1 MEPVPVLLAMTYRA
15 MGDEF
20 HDRLEQI
27 GLEPL
32 RPAHGY
38 VFRFLKD
45 RRATT
50 VDIGQHLGVTKQA
63 AAKIVNELD
72 GWGYVLREPHPTD
85 KRAQYVALTTKGRD
99 YLKLADNLWADIEA
113 EMAEA
118 VGATTLDTIRTG
130 LAAYLRHVRGED
142 TPGLRPVW

>member
-1 MEPVPVLLAMTYRA
+1 MEPVTMLLAMSYRA
-15 MGDEF
+15 IGDQF
-20 HDRLEQI
+20 HDRLRQI

-38 VFRFLKD
+38 VFRLLKAK
-45 RRATT
+45 RATT

-72 GWGYVLREPHPTD
+72 EWGYITREPHPTD
-85 KRAQYVALTTKGRD
+85 KRAQYVTLTGKGRD
-99 YLKLADNLWADIEA
+99 YLKLADNLWSDLEN

-118 VGATTLDTIRTG
+118 IGPDTLATIKQG
-130 LAAYLRHVRGED
+130 LTAYLQHVHGD
-142 TPGLRPVW
+142 DQPGLRPVW

>member
-1 MEPVPVLLAMTYRA
+1 MDPVPVLLAMTYRA
-15 MGDEF
+15 MGDRF
-20 HDRLEQI
+20 HDRLRQI

-38 VFRFLKD
+38 VFRFLKEK
-45 RRATT
+45 RATT

-72 GWGYVLREPHPTD
+72 EWGYVLREPHPTD
-85 KRAQYVALTTKGRD
+85 KRAQYVALTGKGRD
-99 YLKLADNLWADIEA
+99 YLRLADNLWADLEA

-118 VGATTLDTIRTG
+118 IGADTLTAIRTG
-130 LAAYLRHVRGED
+130 LAAYLRHVHGED
-142 TPGLRPVW
+142 QPGLRPVW

>member
-15 MGDEF
+15 LGDQF
-20 HDRLEQI
+20 HDRLRQI

-38 VFRFLKD
+38 VFRFLEEK
-45 RRATT
+45 RATT

-63 AAKIVNELD
+63 AAKIANELD
-72 GWGYVLREPHPTD
+72 EWGYVLKEPHPTD
-85 KRAQYVALTTKGRD
+85 KRAQYVTLTTKGRD
-99 YLKLADNLWADIEA
+99 YLKLADNLWSDLEA

-118 VGATTLDTIRTG
+118 IGADTLATVKQG

-142 TPGLRPVW
+142 RPGLRPIW

>member
-1 MEPVPVLLAMTYRA
+1 MEPVTMLLAMSYRA
-15 MGDEF
+15 IGDQF

-38 VFRFLKD
+38 VFRLLKAK
-45 RRATT
+45 RATT

-72 GWGYVLREPHPTD
+72 EWGYVTREPHPTD
-85 KRAQYVALTTKGRD
+85 KRAQYVTLTGKGRD
-99 YLKLADNLWADIEA
+99 YLRLADNLWSDLEN

-118 VGATTLDTIRTG
+118 IGPGTLDTIKQG
-130 LAAYLRHVRGED
+130 LTAYLQHVHGD
-142 TPGLRPVW
+142 DQPGLRPVW

>member
-1 MEPVPVLLAMTYRA
+1 MEPVAMLLAMSYRA
-15 MGDEF
+15 IGDQF
-20 HDRLEQI
+20 HDRLKQI

-38 VFRFLKD
+38 VFRLLKAK
-45 RRATT
+45 RATT

-72 GWGYVLREPHPTD
+72 EWGYLTREPHPTD
-85 KRAQYVALTTKGRD
+85 KRAQYVTLTGKGRD
-99 YLKLADNLWADIEA
+99 YLKLADNLWSDLEN

-118 VGATTLDTIRTG
+118 IGPENLATIKTG
-130 LAAYLRHVRGED
+130 LTAYLEHVHGD
-142 TPGLRPVW
+142 DQPGLRPVW

>member
-1 MEPVPVLLAMTYRA
+1 MEPVAVLLAMTYRA
-15 MGDEF
+15 LGDQF
-20 HDRLEQI
+20 HDRLRQI

-63 AAKIVNELD
+63 AAKIVTELD
-72 GWGYVLREPHPTD
+72 EWGYVLREPHPTD

-99 YLKLADNLWADIEA
+99 YLRLADSLWADLET
-113 EMAEA
+113 EMADA
-118 VGATTLDTIRTG
+118 VGEDTLDAIRHG
-130 LAAYLRHVRGED
+130 LAGYLRHVHGED
-142 TPGLRPVW
+142 QPGLRPVW